1 MVYAAIGGMQLK
13 RRLGWFT
20 IIMPTMRVLKAA
32 KKADGCVHA
41 VTFKAGNVFYAV
53 SVWEDVSQMQA
64 FAKGGLHGTLT
75 NVAMDEMAMFYNHTQ
90 AFEDVPS
97 RDDMVAAW
105 TAGIAKRDGRG
116 TVGVYQAG

>member
-32 KKADGCVHA
+32 KKADDCVHA
-41 VTFKAGNVFYAV
+41 VTFKDGDVFFAV
-53 SVWEDVSQMQA
+53 SVWDDISRMQD

-90 AFEDVPS
+90 AFDAVPS
-97 RDDMVAAW
+97 RADMVAAW
-105 TAGIAKRDGRG
+105 KAAIAERDGRG
-116 TVGVYQAG
+116 TVGVYSA